1 MLHRGCSWALGAGAA
16 GITLSVRAGH
26 WHGAQRLGD
35 SKHPYLCCADTEHH
49 LICASVGF
57 IFMASSFLFLLEMAA
72 SMHEHALLLNMF
84 PWQSNLLLLGLIYMP
99 KCLLESCII
108 PSFPSPPFL
117 KKILFLCICTVRL
130 GVFPQTEQISISALR
145 TRVMLLSIVLQCPA
159 QLQATEMKI
168 AMGNDAWLH

>member
-57 IFMASSFLFLLEMAA
+57 IFMASSFLFLLEMAP

-84 PWQSNLLLLGLIYMP
+84 P
-99 KCLLESCII
+99 
-108 PSFPSPPFL
+108 
-117 KKILFLCICTVRL
+117 
-130 GVFPQTEQISISALR
+130 
-145 TRVMLLSIVLQCPA
+145 
-159 QLQATEMKI
+159 
-168 AMGNDAWLH
+168 